1 MAESLLS
8 HFEAGE
14 GIPVVFIHGFCE
26 NKEIWRDFVQP
37 LSQKARVIV
46 IDLPGFGD
54 NPELTAPVTVA
65 DFAEAIFHFLQQ
77 KGVERCI
84 MIGHSLGGYV
94 ALAFAEKFPQRLR
107 GLGLFHSTA
116 YPDTIEK
123 KQGRD
128 KTIDFIERYGADEF
142 VNEFIPPLFS
152 EGKRFE
158 EKETINWL
166 IDMAKKTAKSTIIE
180 SIRAM
185 RDRKDRSKV
194 LEKMAQPVLFI
205 SGKNDIALN
214 FQTGFHQFSLPA
226 NAVVHIM
233 SNVGH
238 MGMFERQKETHLIVS
253 QFIDLVNTSY

>member
-1 MAESLLS
+1 
-8 HFEAGE
+8 
-14 GIPVVFIHGFCE
+14 
-26 NKEIWRDFVQP
+26 
-37 LSQKARVIV
+37 
-46 IDLPGFGD
+46 
-54 NPELTAPVTVA
+54 
-65 DFAEAIFHFLQQ
+65 
-77 KGVERCI
+77 
-84 MIGHSLGGYV
+84 
-94 ALAFAEKFPQRLR
+94 
-107 GLGLFHSTA
+107 
-116 YPDTIEK
+116 
-123 KQGRD
+123 
-128 KTIDFIERYGADEF
+128 

-238 MGMFERQKETHLIVS
+238 MGMFERQKETQLIVS